1 MVYLLKIICL
11 ACAGK
16 PEATEPAEKPK
27 KRKRQPDRTM
37 PPDSDTSITPE
48 KKRRQK
54 KSKSANKQKEG
65 EKKGRGKPEKKKK
78 KKEAKPPSSTSD
90 SSDSEEDSSS
100 DGGSASSSSDEDG
113 SSDSGPSGS
122 SKKRKATA
130 KSSKSAGSAHWQLVN
145 EMWNFE
151 ARPKLLQDRKRV
163 EGMSIAEISQFKAHF
178 DKEEERKGVGSA
190 VFGKDR
196 KLEPVKV
203 KKGVDD
209 GDRKLSRA
217 RFNLRMPICAP
228 KKYWH
233 KVPKKREVFR
243 HLPLGHL
250 GLEGQVSEATVVRMH
265 DRRVPVTLDMLYKA
279 NAFKE
284 IKQDGGTWIEPTE
297 IRHLQEAILNY
308 TVILWAIWPFD
319 YAGLVVQRVLV
330 EANWGRA
337 AGEAE
342 RQRVALVRK
351 YFDEVMRENSGRA
364 VRGQPPLVYEEA
376 KAKWMRGLEAVFP
389 SIGVL
394 GMSAAGAKPK
404 PQQQQQQQHDGQ
416 VSGNSGRGRGRGG
429 AGANRG
435 RGGANPAASGLVR
448 QGAVASGLPVCYRYN
463 LPTGCQRKTVSA
475 TACEDLGKHYAHACN
490 WLDKASNKFCLQLHP
505 RHSNH

>member
-1 MVYLLKIICL
+1 M
-11 ACAGK
+11 
-16 PEATEPAEKPK
+16 EPL
-27 KRKRQPDRTM
+27 
-37 PPDSDTSITPE
+37 DSETSVTPE
-48 KKRRQK
+48 KKKKQRRGK
-54 KSKSANKQKEG
+54 TAHKSKDREKEASS
-65 EKKGRGKPEKKKK
+65 KPGKKKK
-78 KKEAKPPSSTSD
+78 KKEMKPPSSSDTS
-90 SSDSEEDSSS
+90 SGSE
-100 DGGSASSSSDEDG
+100 EDG
-113 SSDSGPSGS
+113 SSEVGSASTSSDSDMSTDSSPAGGS
-122 SKKRKATA
+122 RRRKAA
-130 KSSKSAGSAHWQLVN
+130 SKGSKSAGSAHWQLVN

-209 GDRKLSRA
+209 GDKKLNKA

-233 KVPKKREVFR
+233 KVPKKREVYR

-364 VRGQPPLVYEEA
+364 VRGEPPLVYEEA

-394 GMSAAGAKPK
+394 GMGTAGAKPK
-404 PQQQQQQQHDGQ
+404 QQQQQQQQQDGQ
-416 VSGNSGRGRGRGG
+416 AGSNNNNNSGRGRGRGG

-435 RGGANPAASGLVR
+435 RGGANPAAGGLVR
-448 QGAVASGLPVCYRYN
+448 QVAVASGLPVCYRYN
-463 LPTGCQRKTVSA
+463 LPTGCQRQVVSA
-475 TACEDLGKHYAHACN
+475 TVCEELGKHYAHACN
-490 WLDKASNKFCLQLHP
+490 WLDKTTNKFCLQLHP
-505 RHSNH
+505 RHKNH